1 MVRAVFLIRIAN
13 RPDIIFVG
21 LFSTMN
27 TENCKPSSKRKLF
40 RTKSTDIWMNNTS
53 DCTNI
58 TEVVSMEAVKH
69 EISKLRNKIA
79 ELEGVS
85 LDVKGIKLQL
95 DKIGDMLLQT
105 QQPDVSVFRVDPD
118 IAKTRALEKMMVEA
132 ISASRTTKS
141 GLIFLVATEYKRNQP
156 LIAHSQSYDY
166 NDSTLTHGNAR
177 GYADDTFSKLSNF
190 IQTMSSI
197 ERLKMLV
204 HLGERDRSVKEI
216 RRIIRKKGGSLY
228 HHINALMKEGLILK
242 IGSNY
247 ALSEQGRE
255 ALILL
260 GLLAQEAMFL
270 SSFKSEE

>member
-1 MVRAVFLIRIAN
+1 MIFLIRMVD

-21 LFSTMN
+21 PFSTLD
-27 TENCKPSSKRKLF
+27 TKKCRPSPKHKLF
-40 RTKSTDIWMNNTS
+40 RTKSTDIWIYITKK
-53 DCTNI
+53 CTI
-58 TEVVSMEAVKH
+58 LTEVVPMESVKH
-69 EISKLRNKIA
+69 EISKLRNKVA

-105 QQPDVSVFRVDPD
+105 QQPEVPVLRVDPD
-118 IAKTRALEKMMVEA
+118 VAKTRALEKMMVEA
-132 ISASRTTKS
+132 ISAARNTKS

-156 LIAHSQSYDY
+156 LIVHSQSYDY
-166 NDSTLTHGNAR
+166 NDNLLTQEDTQDN
-177 GYADDTFSKLSNF
+177 ADDAFNRLSNF
-190 IQTMSSI
+190 IQTMSNI

-216 RRIIRKKGGSLY
+216 QKIVRKKGGSLY
-228 HHINALMKEGLILK
+228 HHINALIKEGLILK

-270 SSFKSEE
+270 SSFRSER